1 MHYFPF
7 EFLINSIMPSMNLPG
22 LSGTRYVGY
31 FAENGIDPTWF
42 ATASADKSEV
52 RTNWYN
58 ALSGLNGYSWEYT
71 GFFVPQLSGDY
82 SFVGTTD
89 DATVMWL
96 GSAAVAGNF
105 DTTNFLFSAD
115 ASSFNTVA
123 TPVTLSAGI
132 AYPIRIQWGH
142 PIEPTVAIL
151 GLAYQH
157 YSEDRGGYSS
167 VYSIWD
173 NVTYHTVPYTIDW
186 IQQPTSKSAPRGAL
200 VTLTALA
207 SASNNAPLSYNWF
220 LSSSE
225 SFFGDNTL
233 NITQFLESPDN
244 DPMQDS
250 SQFNQFVKSLTRSV
264 FNSNTNTLLLRN
276 TDNTVLNGI
285 SLSDFE
291 FFSIAF
297 AAPERTPKWQS
308 IGDADDYL
316 GNPFNLAVDSYP
328 NRSASASV
336 SVSSTPVYPQAS
348 PYYSLLAGTTRPLSA
363 YPSEDPTTLFF
374 DITNF
379 PGVVGFAELVLTES
393 LSTTFINFTNNP
405 NIAGTGTN
413 VIVWCLNTAEGYG
426 VGNQDEY
433 FYTTLVEVASG
444 SISFTQNSNTAT
456 YNFNNAEDSG
466 FFYDS
471 SPFGSVPGGVQGL
484 MSTQAVTLVSPSPV
498 NFNSFDPI
506 TISSGPYIDSLDPV
520 AQRDAKYATATESG
534 AKRFRRLLALG
545 YV

>member
-1 MHYFPF
+1 
-7 EFLINSIMPSMNLPG
+7 MNLPG
-22 LSGTRYVGY
+22 LSGTRYIGY
-31 FAENGIDPTWF
+31 FAASGINPTWF

-89 DATVMWL
+89 DAAVVWL
-96 GSAAVAGNF
+96 GSAAEVGNF

-115 ASSFNTVA
+115 ASSFNTFA
-123 TPVTLSAGI
+123 TPVALSAGV

-142 PIEPTVAIL
+142 PIEPTASVL

-157 YSEDRGGYSS
+157 YSDDRGGYSS
-167 VYSIWD
+167 AFNIWD
-173 NVTYHTVPYTIDW
+173 NVSYHTVPYTIDW
-186 IQQPTSKSAPRGAL
+186 IQQPVSKSAPRGAL

-220 LSSSE
+220 LSSSDE
-225 SFFGDNTL
+225 IAFFGENTL
-233 NITQFLESPDN
+233 NITQFLEVSEN
-244 DPMQDS
+244 DPS
-250 SQFNQFVKSLTRSV
+250 SGSSELNEFAKSLTRSV
-264 FNSNTNTLLLRN
+264 FKSDTNTLLLRN
-276 TDNTVLNGI
+276 TDQTVVGGI
-285 SLSDFE
+285 PLSAFE

-297 AAPERTPKWQS
+297 VAPERTPKLTES
-308 IGDADDYL
+308 GIADDYL
-316 GNPFNLAVDSYP
+316 GNAFSLAVDSYP
-328 NRSASASV
+328 NRSASANV

-348 PYYSLLAGTTRPLSA
+348 PYYSLLAGTTRALSA
-363 YPSEDPTTLFF
+363 YPSPDPQTIFA
-374 DITNF
+374 DINSF
-379 PGVVGFAELVLTES
+379 PGVVGFVEITELGELLEATR
-393 LSTTFINFTNNP
+393 FNFTNNP
-405 NIAGTGTN
+405 NIAGTGTSL
-413 VIVWCLNTAEGYG
+413 IVWCLNTAEGYG

-433 FYTTLVEVASG
+433 FSETLVNAASG

-456 YNFNNAEDSG
+456 YNFNNEEELGFAYTSDS
-466 FFYDS
+466 FE
-471 SPFGSVPGGVQGL
+471 PLPNAVQGL
-484 MSTQAVTLVSPSPV
+484 MYTQAVTLVSPSPV

-506 TISSGPYIDSLDPV
+506 TISSGPYIDNNLDPV
-520 AQRDAKYATATESG
+520 TQRDAKYATATESG

>member
-1 MHYFPF
+1 
-7 EFLINSIMPSMNLPG
+7 MPSMNLPG
-22 LSGTRYVGY
+22 LSGTRYIGY
-31 FAENGIDPTWF
+31 FAQGGIDPTWF

-96 GSAAVAGNF
+96 GSAAEVGNF

-115 ASSFNTVA
+115 ATSFNTST
-123 TPVTLSAGI
+123 TPVALSAGV

-142 PIEPTVAIL
+142 PIEPTASIL

-157 YSEDRGGYSS
+157 YSDDRGGYSGA
-167 VYSIWD
+167 YSIWD

-186 IQQPTSKSAPRGAL
+186 VQQPVSKSAPRGAL

-207 SASNNAPLSYNWF
+207 SASNNATLSYNWF

-233 NITQFLESPDN
+233 NITQFLESPDS

-250 SQFNQFVKSLTRSV
+250 SQFNQFLKSLTRSV
-264 FNSNTNTLLLRN
+264 FNSDTNTLVLRN
-276 TDNTVLNGI
+276 TDNTVLSGI

-297 AAPERTPKWQS
+297 VAPERTPKWQS

-316 GNPFNLAVDSYP
+316 GNAFSLAVDSYP

-348 PYYSLLAGTTRPLSA
+348 PYYSLLAGTTKYLSA
-363 YPSEDPTTLFF
+363 YSSIEDALFEF
-374 DITNF
+374 NNF
-379 PGVVGFAELVLTES
+379 PGVIGFMEIDVNE
-393 LSTTFINFTNNP
+393 TFLNFTNNP
-405 NIAGTGTN
+405 NVAGFGADGI
-413 VIVWCLNTAEGYG
+413 IVWCLNTAEGYDA
-426 VGNQDEY
+426 GNQDEY

-456 YNFNNAEDSG
+456 YNFINAIDAQPFNYTSQ
-466 FFYDS
+466 
-471 SPFGSVPGGVQGL
+471 PFGEALPGAVKGL
-484 MSTQAVTLVSPSPV
+484 MHTTHVTLVSPSPV

-506 TISSGPYIDSLDPV
+506 TISSGSYIDNVSEF
-520 AQRDAKYATATESG
+520 QRVTTLHGGVDNFLRK
-534 AKRFRRLLALG
+534 RLLG
-545 YV
+545 YY